1 MLDGNGGQVWPCV
14 MGSNQE
20 DDGRGGVYMALQSK
34 AVQNKKIGALNCQL
48 LTVNK
53 SSVGAII
60 TLGN

>member
-1 MLDGNGGQVWPCV
+1 MWPCV

-20 DDGRGGVYMALQSK
+20 DDGREGFIWPCK
-34 AVQNKKIGALNCQL
+34 AKLYQKKKIGALNCQL

-60 TLGN
+60 TLRN